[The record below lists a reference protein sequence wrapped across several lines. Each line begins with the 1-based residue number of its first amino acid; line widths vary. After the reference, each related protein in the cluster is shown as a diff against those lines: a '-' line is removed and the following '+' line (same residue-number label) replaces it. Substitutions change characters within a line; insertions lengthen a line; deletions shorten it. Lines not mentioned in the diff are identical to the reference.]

1 VRPRSTGLAL
11 AILLSI
17 IATPSLAQIFRCEG
31 PDGVVEYTNAPS
43 AGPQGSRECRPVQSS
58 ITVIPAP
65 KLPPRPAA
73 AAAPASPASPAAGQ
87 PGGGAA
93 PAAAPSAARPAS
105 SEGFPKVDPAAQ
117 RARDSD
123 RRRILE
129 DEQKKEEAKL
139 AELRAEFNNGEPE
152 RRGDERNYQKYLDRV
167 QRLREDIARSEGNLA
182 AIRKELSLLRN

>member
-1 VRPRSTGLAL
+1 VVRACS
-11 AILLSI
+11 
-17 IATPSLAQIFRCEG
+17 
-31 PDGVVEYTNAPS
+31 
-43 AGPQGSRECRPVQSS
+43 PV
-58 ITVIPAP
+58 T
-65 KLPPRPAA
+65 
-73 AAAPASPASPAAGQ
+73 ASPTRSASTEAAISPAA
-87 PGGGAA
+87 
-93 PAAAPSAARPAS
+93 AAAPSAARPAS

>member
-1 VRPRSTGLAL
+1 MRLRSSGLAL
-11 AILLSI
+11 ATLLSV

-43 AGPQGSRECRPVQSS
+43 AGPQGNRECRPVQSS

-65 KLPPRPAA
+65 KLPARPPAA
-73 AAAPASPASPAAGQ
+73 TPPAAPGAAGSPPAGQ

-93 PAAAPSAARPAS
+93 PPAAKPAS
-105 SEGFPKVDPAAQ
+105 PDGFPKVDSAAQ

-139 AELRAEFNNGEPE
+139 AELRAEFNNGEPD
-152 RRGDERNYQKYLDRV
+152 RRGDERNYQRYLDRV
-167 QRLREDIARSEGNLA
+167 QRLRDDIARSEGNLA
-182 AIRKELSLLRN
+182 AIRKELGMLRN

>member
-1 VRPRSTGLAL
+1 MRPLLSGLASV
-11 AILLSI
+11 AILAAT
-17 IATPSLAQIFRCEG
+17 ATPSLAQIFRCEG

-43 AGPQGSRECRPVQSS
+43 SGPQGNRECKPVQST

-65 KLPPRPAA
+65 RLPAR
-73 AAAPASPASPAAGQ
+73 PASPAGGEKPASDRSGAGATQ
-87 PGGGAA
+87 PAA
-93 PAAAPSAARPAS
+93 PAAARPAG
-105 SEGFPKVDPAAQ
+105 SEGFPKVEPAAQ

-152 RRGDERNYQKYLDRV
+152 RRGDERNYQRYLDRV

-182 AIRKELSLLRN
+182 AIRKELGLLRN